1 MGGTSLHG
9 GTSVTAAA
17 VVNEIGGWEFGVS
30 WNFTETRTGVRPL
43 LRHHE
48 HIQGNTIQPHS
59 VTVARLHLKNVET
72 EVDTR
77 DVTCVERDRW
87 EVFTGLPETKEDLKP
102 QT

>member
-9 GTSVTAAA
+9 GISVTAAA

-30 WNFTETRTGVRPL
+30 WNFTETRTSVRPL

-59 VTVARLHLKNVET
+59 VTVTRLHLKNVET
-72 EVDTR
+72 QVDTR